1 MKSVASN
8 NTQMVT
14 KNCPV
19 CAGRNKESFQ
29 EYKIKLRVC
38 LSLYSEAVFEALQG
52 KAQPSSFTLGST
64 DTATLNAVAEH
75 KWLQANQDL
84 WSVLVLTTS
93 GSANN
98 AVKKFEGKRT
108 KDRAEHGQLAWKA
121 LTDKYNG
128 HTKEARRVCHEKLV
142 NKKMEPGQDPD
153 DLFFVLDECRD
164 LLEEMGRTIH
174 DERYKDIILQA
185 LPPKYERVRT
195 ASNERRGFGLDGLWD
210 MVHAMYVDS
219 RSLSTLSRWWGTP
232 AIICSAISAKDSDA
246 SRRTAPS

>member
-1 MKSVASN
+1 MPAGTRSRF
-8 NTQMVT
+8 
-14 KNCPV
+14 KNIRSS
-19 CAGRNKESFQ
+19 CA
-29 EYKIKLRVC
+29 
-38 LSLYSEAVFEALQG
+38 LSLYSEAVFEVLQG
-52 KAQPSSFTLGST
+52 KAQLSSFTLGST

-75 KWLQANQDL
+75 KWLQANQDI
-84 WSVLVLTTS
+84 WSVLVLTTT

-108 KDRAEHGQLAWKA
+108 EDRAGHGQLAWKA
-121 LTDKYNG
+121 LTDKHNG
-128 HTKEARRVCHEKLV
+128 HTKEARGGCHEKLV

-195 ASNERRGFGLDGLWD
+195 ASNERRGFGLDGLRD

-232 AIICSAISAKDSDA
+232 AIICSASTAKDSDA